1 MPHQSLKKYDTCSQ
15 KKFLFSDNSNYKR
28 RKIRG
33 FKCLMC
39 LIEKQ
44 YDFFVK
50 FQVLVAQYWY
60 KNLFYIY

>member
-1 MPHQSLKKYDTCSQ
+1 MTLVLKRNFYFLTSQ
-15 KKFLFSDNSNYKR
+15 NYKR

-33 FKCLMC
+33 YERLIC

-50 FQVLVAQYWY
+50 F
-60 KNLFYIY
+60 